1 MKKRFVIVAVI
12 LVLTLQLSAC
22 GSAEF
27 VEEVAEKIGVDVS
40 SGKEVTVL
48 DTHSGF
54 HGDGMAYAVLKFSD
68 DKLEKQI
75 KTDERWKKLPLD
87 KGAETLA
94 YGTKKRTDNTIE
106 ISGPYMIDEDKGNVL
121 MPKVENGYY
130 FLLNKENNKISITC
144 EEIKNASSLNVILAI
159 YDTDKRM
166 LYFCELD
173 T

>member
-1 MKKRFVIVAVI
+1 MKKRVAIVGLI
-12 LVLTLQLSAC
+12 LALAFQVSAC
-22 GSAEF
+22 SSVDFTED
-27 VEEVAEKIGVDVS
+27 VTEKIGLDVS
-40 SGKEVTVL
+40 AGKEVTVS
-48 DTHSGF
+48 DTHGGF
-54 HGDGMAYAVLKFSD
+54 HGDGTTYGVLEFSD
-68 DKLEKQI
+68 DKLEKKI
-75 KTDERWKKLPLD
+75 KDDENWRKLPLD
-87 KGAETLA
+87 EGAETLA
-94 YGTKKRTDNTIE
+94 HGTKRETGGTVE
-106 ISGPYMIDEDKGNVL
+106 SSGPYMTDDEGNAL